1 MESIRA
7 LFCYLFGIQPAPVTE
22 APAPE
27 PQPSRRDHAAAE
39 AFGRYLAGDL
49 R

>member
-7 LFCYLFGIQPAPVTE
+7 LFCYLLGIQLAPVTE
-22 APAPE
+22 APAPR
-27 PQPSRRDHAAAE
+27 PQPSRRGHAAAE